1 MSKNLLKIKIPEA
14 YKNRILHVG
23 DEIYILFNPCG
34 NDLGYRYYPA
44 TILGISILGE
54 WDRPKEDVDSVQII
68 ETENNVVL
76 AKQFSLKLEYYLNN
90 VRQWT
95 FLSMWKDFNKLYLPE
110 EKEILEEDIK
120 KLNEILDLKRT
131 YKNKLQERVN
141 DMLQNWNYRGT
152 IKI

>member
-1 MSKNLLKIKIPEA
+1 MGKNLLKIKIPEA

-44 TILGISILGE
+44 TILEISLIGE

-76 AKQFSLKLEYYLNN
+76 AKHFSLKLEYYLNN

-110 EKEILEEDIK
+110 EKEILEEDVK

-131 YKNKLQERVN
+131 YKNKLQEKVN
-141 DMLQNWNYRGT
+141 DMLQNWDYRGT